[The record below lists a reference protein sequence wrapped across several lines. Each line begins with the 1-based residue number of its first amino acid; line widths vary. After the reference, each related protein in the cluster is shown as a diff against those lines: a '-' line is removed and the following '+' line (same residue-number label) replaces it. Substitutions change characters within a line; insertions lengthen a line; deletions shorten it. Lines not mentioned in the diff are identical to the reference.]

1 MEDAHAG
8 LQCDTHSVHFQTIR
22 FHAYWVHCD
31 MRCAINGTGCFIIHC
46 WACHHLILLWVCLS
60 ERPYM
65 CTHDWLREFHVTGW
79 GLIAKQFAVLP
90 RSVICRIQ
98 PILPGTQAAIQETMF
113 PPAGAFP
120 SLTFNASMSIPPEEP
135 PEVPKGICNSDL
147 AMATTQDRLIAMISF
162 MVEENFYVNLD
173 FHSFGADE
181 GFLVEPADVEPLVN
195 AWADLVANILAAVPE
210 IQGRLML
217 DLLNEPDGCGPG
229 LPILYHL

>member
-1 MEDAHAG
+1 
-8 LQCDTHSVHFQTIR
+8 
-22 FHAYWVHCD
+22 
-31 MRCAINGTGCFIIHC
+31 
-46 WACHHLILLWVCLS
+46 
-60 ERPYM
+60 
-65 CTHDWLREFHVTGW
+65 
-79 GLIAKQFAVLP
+79 
-90 RSVICRIQ
+90 
-98 PILPGTQAAIQETMF
+98 MF

-120 SLTFNASMSIPPEEP
+120 SLNFNASLSIPPEEP

-147 AMATTQDRLIAMISF
+147 TMATTQDRLIAMISF

-181 GFLVEPADVEPLVN
+181 GFLVEPADVQPLVD
-195 AWADLVANILAAVPE
+195 AWADLLANILAAVPG